1 MILSWHQYAVV
12 SNIFTCLFITYCHEV
27 TAMDSKLEANTLHSA
42 KEIKLKELQAQEE
55 KLKELQ
61 ADLAKLNS
69 KIKNHEE
76 LSAEDTKFVSEL
88 GWISALSVTIA
99 TIAASI

>member
-1 MILSWHQYAVV
+1 MES
-12 SNIFTCLFITYCHEV
+12 T
-27 TAMDSKLEANTLHSA
+27 NTLNTE
-42 KEIKLKELQAQEE
+42 KELKLKELHAQEE

-61 ADLAKLNS
+61 ADLAKLNA
-69 KIKNHEE
+69 KVENHEE
-76 LSAEDTKFVSEL
+76 LSPDDTKFVSEL

>member
-1 MILSWHQYAVV
+1 MEP
-12 SNIFTCLFITYCHEV
+12 T
-27 TAMDSKLEANTLHSA
+27 NTLKTE
-42 KEIKLKELQAQEE
+42 KEVKLKELHAQEE

-61 ADLAKLNS
+61 ADLAKLNA
-69 KIKNHEE
+69 KVKNHEE
-76 LSAEDTKFVSEL
+76 LSPADTKFVSEL

>member
-1 MILSWHQYAVV
+1 M
-12 SNIFTCLFITYCHEV
+12 N
-27 TAMDSKLEANTLHSA
+27 SKSDASTLHSA
-42 KEIKLKELQAQEE
+42 KETKLKELQAQEE

-99 TIAASI
+99 TIAASM

>member
-1 MILSWHQYAVV
+1 MEP
-12 SNIFTCLFITYCHEV
+12 T
-27 TAMDSKLEANTLHSA
+27 NTLNTE
-42 KEIKLKELQAQEE
+42 KELKLKELHAQEE

-61 ADLAKLNS
+61 ADLAKLNA
-69 KIKNHEE
+69 KVKNHEE
-76 LSAEDTKFVSEL
+76 LSPADTKFVSEL

>member
-1 MILSWHQYAVV
+1 
-12 SNIFTCLFITYCHEV
+12 
-27 TAMDSKLEANTLHSA
+27 MDSKLEANTLHSA

-69 KIKNHEE
+69 KIQKP
-76 LSAEDTKFVSEL
+76 
-88 GWISALSVTIA
+88 
-99 TIAASI
+99 

>member
-1 MILSWHQYAVV
+1 
-12 SNIFTCLFITYCHEV
+12 
-27 TAMDSKLEANTLHSA
+27 MDSKDIHAEKEA
-42 KEIKLKELQAQEE
+42 KLKELQAQEE

-61 ADLAKLNS
+61 ADLAKLNA
-69 KIKNHEE
+69 KVKNHEQ

-99 TIAASI
+99 AIAASM

>member
-1 MILSWHQYAVV
+1 
-12 SNIFTCLFITYCHEV
+12 
-27 TAMDSKLEANTLHSA
+27 MDSKLEANTLHSA

-55 KLKELQ
+55 KLKE
-61 ADLAKLNS
+61 LAKLNS

>member
-1 MILSWHQYAVV
+1 MNDVHA
-12 SNIFTCLFITYCHEV
+12 E
-27 TAMDSKLEANTLHSA
+27 KEA
-42 KEIKLKELQAQEE
+42 KLKELQAQEE

-61 ADLAKLNS
+61 ADLAKLNA
-69 KIKNHEE
+69 KVRNHEQ

-99 TIAASI
+99 AIAASM